1 VSFHGQK
8 AFTLP
13 GPTAGTRAAETR

>member
-8 AFTLP
+8 AVTLP